1 MLINILFFM
10 HTYSVHAV
18 KISNEEAKIEN
29 KSDKMNVIIYYPL
42 TKYKIL
48 NINIKSKIN
57 EYIKEFNKGIKQSAL
72 PNQYYSLIIL
82 YDTYEYKNYISYI
95 FRIENFMGGA
105 HPSHRI
111 YTVVYNKD
119 TNKIFTI
126 DDLIKENTNALEI
139 FKEESRNILKN
150 NKRIRVA
157 SMLYEGTTSKKE
169 NFNNFVFSE
178 YGIILFFP
186 QYQVAPYSEGEF
198 NVLIPYDKILNTE

>member
-1 MLINILFFM
+1 
-10 HTYSVHAV
+10 
-18 KISNEEAKIEN
+18 
-29 KSDKMNVIIYYPL
+29 
-42 TKYKIL
+42 
-48 NINIKSKIN
+48 
-57 EYIKEFNKGIKQSAL
+57 
-72 PNQYYSLIIL
+72 
-82 YDTYEYKNYISYI
+82 
-95 FRIENFMGGA
+95 MGGA

-119 TNKIFTI
+119 TNKIIAI
-126 DDLIKENTNALEI
+126 DDLIKENTNTLEI

-150 NKRIRVA
+150 NKRIRIA

-198 NVLIPYDKILNTE
+198 NILIPYDKILNTE

>member
-1 MLINILFFM
+1 MPYL
-10 HTYSVHAV
+10 
-18 KISNEEAKIEN
+18 
-29 KSDKMNVIIYYPL
+29 
-42 TKYKIL
+42 
-48 NINIKSKIN
+48 
-57 EYIKEFNKGIKQSAL
+57 KEFKSSLKYIPEQK
-72 PNQYYSLIIL
+72 NQYYSLIIL
-82 YDTYEYKNYISYI
+82 YENYEYKNYISYI

-119 TNKIFTI
+119 TNKIITI
-126 DDLIKENTNALEI
+126 DDLIKENTNTLEI

-150 NKRIRVA
+150 NKRIRIA